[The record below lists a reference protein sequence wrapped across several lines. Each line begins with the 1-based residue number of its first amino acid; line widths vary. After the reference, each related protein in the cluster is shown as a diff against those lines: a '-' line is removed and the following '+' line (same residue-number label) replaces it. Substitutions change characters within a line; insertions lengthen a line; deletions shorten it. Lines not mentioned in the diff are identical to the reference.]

1 MSLVTYAAPI
11 APLFLSEPS
20 VAATIPLREALVAVA
35 VTAAAMVKMEMLAAA
50 ETAVGDRFD
59 L

>member
-1 MSLVTYAAPI
+1 MVLHAIARLSRTRKRPYKVKAAV
-11 APLFLSEPS
+11 
-20 VAATIPLREALVAVA
+20 VATAEALVAVA